1 MSNLRNYILSSF
13 NNIYVNWSPIFD
25 SKIIDIINKNSINKS
40 SKNNLI
46 SDLTN
51 YSKKRNTSINE
62 DLKIITS
69 NNTYIFIGDL
79 SSGSCGSILIYQ
91 KYSKYSLGNY
101 VLKFGLADEKKTT
114 KNESTMHYI
123 IHHFQKL
130 NNCKIIPELDII
142 LMTEDDFYHIMM
154 EKLDSELSLFF
165 TYFDPLLIIDNN
177 IYTDQL
183 EINKENKGKK
193 FKFWNFYMEFLY
205 QISKKLILLQD
216 NFNFMHNDLKCNNIL
231 VSANMDDYKN
241 DKKYFFSKLNFVICD
256 LGGASLEYDGKKY
269 EGSILGSNS
278 KYSER
283 KDLFHLVHMHLS
295 FSEHRFSLM
304 DFIENNEIF
313 KLDKSKI
320 SSKKYNWIKIY
331 TYQEDGNVIDES
343 FNPRNLK
350 KKLVN
355 LSQ

>member
-1 MSNLRNYILSSF
+1 
-13 NNIYVNWSPIFD
+13 
-25 SKIIDIINKNSINKS
+25 
-40 SKNNLI
+40 
-46 SDLTN
+46 
-51 YSKKRNTSINE
+51 
-62 DLKIITS
+62 
-69 NNTYIFIGDL
+69 
-79 SSGSCGSILIYQ
+79 
-91 KYSKYSLGNY
+91 
-101 VLKFGLADEKKTT
+101 
-114 KNESTMHYI
+114 MHYI